1 VVTRQELIFRQLL
14 TLQDGTRVL
23 LRPLATDDKK
33 AMIDLYSS
41 VTFEERRYMHY
52 EVRDE
57 KVVGGWVDQLDHS
70 RVLHLV
76 AVIGDR
82 IVGDATLIFG
92 RGPERHRAQVFIF
105 LAKDFRRRGLGNR
118 MLQALID
125 IARQR
130 NLYLLEAQIIHD
142 QTSFIK
148 AFQSLGFEAKC
159 TIEDYFMPPD
169 GELWNVVLMVL
180 RLRSPNEEF

>member
-1 VVTRQELIFRQLL
+1 MVTQQELIFRQLL

-23 LRPLATDDKK
+23 LRPLATDDRKWL
-33 AMIDLYSS
+33 ADLYAAA
-41 VTFEERRYMHY
+41 TFEERRYMHY
-52 EVRDE
+52 EVRDP
-57 KVVGGWVDQLDHS
+57 KVVAAWVEHLDHS
-70 RVLHLV
+70 KVMHLV
-76 AVIGDR
+76 AVVGDR
-82 IVGDATLIFG
+82 IVGNATLIFG
-92 RGPERHRAQVFIF
+92 HGPERHRAQVFIF

-118 MLQALID
+118 MLQALIE
-125 IARQR
+125 IARRR

-159 TIEDYFMPPD
+159 TLEDYFMPPD
-169 GELWNVVLMVL
+169 GELWNVVLMIL